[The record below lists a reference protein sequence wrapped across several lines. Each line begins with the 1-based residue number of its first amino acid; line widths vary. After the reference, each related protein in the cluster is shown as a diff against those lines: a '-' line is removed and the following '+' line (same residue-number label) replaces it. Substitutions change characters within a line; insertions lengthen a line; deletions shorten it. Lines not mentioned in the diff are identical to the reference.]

1 MRKNFRAFSRGSLEF
16 LFPENSKVLAFLRR
30 HEEETILVVVNLSRF
45 AQAAELDLSRFAGCA
60 LMEVFSQNFFP
71 AVGKSPYVIT
81 LGPHSHYWFVLRS
94 ETAAS
99 VASKERQI
107 PILEPAPNVSALL
120 DNGQRARIER
130 EVLPGYVRHCRWFGA
145 KARTVRQMRIAE
157 EIPVSGED

>member
-1 MRKNFRAFSRGSLEF
+1 
-16 LFPENSKVLAFLRR
+16 KVLAFLRR

-71 AVGKSPYVIT
+71 AIGKSPYVIT

-99 VASKERQI
+99 VATKERKI
-107 PILEPAPNVSALL
+107 PMLGSAPTVAALL
-120 DNGQRARIER
+120 DNGRRTRIER
-130 EVLPGYVRHCRWFGA
+130 EVLPPYIRNCRWFGA
-145 KARTVRQMRIAE
+145 KARTLREMRIAE
-157 EIPVSGED
+157 